1 VKDGEIRALLSLDA
15 LPGIGLV
22 RLKRLVDAFGSAER
36 ALAAPTTDFEAIAG
50 AGTASGRHDAALRE
64 RIDDALAAADR
75 HGMHVCTWK
84 CPEYPS
90 ALLNLHDPPPVLFL
104 LGRRELLA
112 NRIVTIVGA
121 RRATARSRDV
131 AERLGAALA
140 HAGVVVASGLAL
152 GIDAAA
158 HAGCVRAAGATIA
171 VLGRGADEAYPRAHR
186 PLFRRIVA
194 SGLVVSEFLP
204 GTPALPHHFPR
215 RNRILAALSH
225 ALVVVEAAA
234 RSGALITVDHALD
247 LGIEVWAVP
256 GPIEVLT
263 CAGSNQLLADGA
275 RPLVSVASFVE
286 AVTGTVAGAPMTR
299 TEPLGPAGRLLER
312 LGREA
317 LAVDQVAEKADM
329 TVAEALAALMEM
341 ELEGL
346 VRQLPGMRFQRV
358 A

>member
-1 VKDGEIRALLSLDA
+1 VNDGDARALLTLDA
-15 LPGIGLV
+15 LPGVGLV

-36 ALAAPTTDFEAIAG
+36 ALAAPASDFERIAG
-50 AGTASGRHDAALRE
+50 ADTARGRRDPALRE
-64 RIDDALAAADR
+64 RIDAALATADR
-75 HGMHVCTWK
+75 HGMEICTWQSSD
-84 CPEYPS
+84 YPK
-90 ALLNLHDPPPVLFL
+90 ALLNLHDPPPVMFL
-104 LGRRELLA
+104 LGRRELLGS
-112 NRIVTIVGA
+112 RIVTIVGA

-158 HAGCVRAAGATIA
+158 HRGCVRAEGATIA

-186 PLFRRIVA
+186 PLFRRIVEG
-194 SGLVVSEFLP
+194 GLVVSEFLP

-215 RNRILAALSH
+215 RNRILAALSQ
-225 ALVVVEAAA
+225 AVVVVEAAA
-234 RSGALITVDHALD
+234 TSGALITVDHALD

-256 GPIEVLT
+256 GPIEVPM

-275 RPLVSVASFVE
+275 RPLVSVGSFVA
-286 AVTGTVAGAPMTR
+286 AVAGMAAGAPA
-299 TEPLGPAGRLLER
+299 GHAAVAAPAGRLLER
-312 LGREA
+312 LGRDV
-317 LAVDQVAEKADM
+317 LAIDQVAERADM
-329 TVAEALAALMEM
+329 TVAAALAALLEM